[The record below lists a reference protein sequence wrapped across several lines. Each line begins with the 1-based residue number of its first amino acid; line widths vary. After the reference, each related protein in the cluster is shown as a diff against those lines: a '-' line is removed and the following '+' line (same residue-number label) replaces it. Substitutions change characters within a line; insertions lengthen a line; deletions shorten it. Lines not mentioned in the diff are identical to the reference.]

1 MEICGGIVILVNSTS
16 TILTMIVIN
25 GLKPLEVV
33 RLLPYQ
39 IILHLVLTLEIC
51 GGKVIL
57 DH

>member
-1 MEICGGIVILVNSTS
+1 MEIYGGIVILVNFTF
-16 TILTMIVIN
+16 TTLMVIVIN

-33 RLLPYQ
+33 RLLQYQ
-39 IILHLVLTLEIC
+39 IIHPLVLMMVIC